1 MPTTVNLLPWYDA
14 LKVSSGE
21 TNNLFSLTNNTY
33 PFGWETDNATLE
45 ISQTDLNVTSRFVAL
60 ASPSSTQLVRFK
72 LRNVELPIDTNGVG
86 IVFNAKIKTLDEVTV
101 ATRLWIDS
109 ASATYFVDPSTN
121 IAQSASSSVFYPVE
135 ENITQISSGRYNGV
149 WSNVAYVPNDS
160 MTHYANIDIEITGHE
175 ATQIRV
181 TNTNLIRE
189 LGFYEN
195 PFVGQ
200 FRHYIPDFYWS
211 IDSEQSSPSYP
222 FYRLIDIL
230 TAFAGD
236 ARREYQ
242 RMFGYENEDLYSPS
256 VKTEYWASS
265 SLVSPSSVRP
275 EYMPWL
281 AQFTGEFLKQNFQL
295 PDKSVYLDN
304 ASLVREYLEWQL
316 SSSYHGRASGSRQ
329 AILESAKQVLI
340 KTVDGSSSTQSVS
353 LTPKFGGDPW
363 AIRIQTISNET
374 LDANVG
380 ESSDIVLSA
389 VEPARPLGYKITHL
403 TVLEFLLALDDITL
417 GVLGEYPLG

>member
-1 MPTTVNLLPWYDA
+1 MPTTVNLLPWHDA
-14 LKVSSGE
+14 LSVYDENGRLVSLAN
-21 TNNLFSLTNNTY
+21 TTY

-45 ISQTDLNVTSRFVAL
+45 ISQTDLNVTSRFVAI
-60 ASPSSTQLVRFK
+60 ASPSSTLAVKYK
-72 LRNVELPIDTNGVG
+72 LRNIELPLDTNGVG
-86 IVFNAKIKTLDEVTV
+86 LVFNSKIKTLDEVTV
-101 ATRLWIDS
+101 AIKLWIDS
-109 ASATYFVDPSTN
+109 ASAVYYVNPSTN

-135 ENITQISSGRYNGV
+135 ENITEISSGQYNGV

-160 MTHYANIDIEITGHE
+160 STHYANIDVEITGHE
-175 ATQIRV
+175 ATQIRL
-181 TNTNLIRE
+181 TNAHLIRE

-200 FRHYIPDFYWS
+200 FRHHLPDFYWS
-211 IDSEQSSPSYP
+211 IDSDQSSPTYP
-222 FYRLIDIL
+222 FYRLIDVL

-242 RMFGYENEDLYSPS
+242 RMYGYENDEIYTPS
-256 VKTEYWASS
+256 LKTEYWASS
-265 SLVSPSSVRP
+265 SLVSPQSVRP

-295 PDKSVYLDN
+295 PDKSLYLDN
-304 ASLVREYLEWQL
+304 ESLIRDFLEWQL
-316 SSSYHGRASGSRQ
+316 SSSHHGRGAGSRR

-340 KTVDGSSSTQSVS
+340 KTVDGSSSTRSVS

-363 AIRIQTISNET
+363 AIRIQTIVNET
-374 LDANVG
+374 LDAEVG
-380 ESSDIVLSA
+380 ESSDIVLAA

-403 TVLEFLLALDDITL
+403 TVLAFLLALDDVTL